1 MRVSVGPL
9 LLGAALMLNSPARA
23 LSQPAPADPLP
34 PAAAEPEAAEPDAA
48 KDDSAEDSAPTK
60 GRLLVTAKGAGG
72 AAIDAMIRIDTKDM
86 GELEDGEM
94 TFANIPPGRHAIAI
108 SAAGYV
114 KLEQEVTIR
123 AGEQARVD
131 ARLVAVIPPSK
142 RVWKWTLAGSAA
154 LLGLGVLYGIHG
166 HDRMLAN
173 RDAVVVIED
182 ENADHSGF
190 PAFDFDLVEPSD
202 CGKSAAM
209 LSQEKHAIVTNQDRF
224 DRMCEWQT
232 RSLIGYGVAGVG
244 LAGVLVSVIMLT
256 RHGEP
261 VAVAPGQRRGRNP
274 EIEIVPRMT
283 ADGGGVS
290 LSVAW

>member
-9 LLGAALMLNSPARA
+9 LLGAALMLKGPARA
-23 LSQPAPADPLP
+23 LSQPAPADPSP
-34 PAAAEPEAAEPDAA
+34 PATAAEPAADEADPA
-48 KDDSAEDSAPTK
+48 DDSAPSK
-60 GRLLVTAKGAGG
+60 GTLLVTAKGPGG
-72 AAIDAMIRIDTKDM
+72 AAIDASIRIDTRDM
-86 GELEDGEM
+86 GALEDGEM
-94 TFANIPPGRHAIAI
+94 TFANIPPGRHAVAI

-123 AGEQARVD
+123 AGEKARLD
-131 ARLVAVIPPSK
+131 ARLVAVTPPSK
-142 RVWKWTLAGSAA
+142 RVWTWTLAGSAA
-154 LLGLGVLYGIHG
+154 ILGLGVLYGIHG

-190 PAFDFDLVEPSD
+190 PAFDFDLVEPID

-209 LSQEKHAIVTNQDRF
+209 LSQEKHAIVVNQDRF
-224 DRMCEWQT
+224 DRMCGWKT

-244 LAGVLVSVIMLT
+244 LAGVLVSVLMLT

-261 VAVAPGQRRGRNP
+261 NAVAPGQRRGRNP
-274 EIEIVPRMT
+274 DIELVPRVT

-290 LSVAW
+290 LSIAW

>member
-9 LLGAALMLNSPARA
+9 LLGATLMLNGPARA
-23 LSQPAPADPLP
+23 LSQPAPADPPP
-34 PAAAEPEAAEPDAA
+34 PAATEPE
-48 KDDSAEDSAPTK
+48 DDSADDSAPTK
-60 GRLLVTAKGAGG
+60 GRLLVAARGPGG
-72 AAIDAMIRIDTKDM
+72 AAIDAAIRIDTRHM

-94 TFANIPPGRHAIAI
+94 TFANIPPGRHAVAI

-114 KLEQEVTIR
+114 KLDQEVTIG
-123 AGEQARVD
+123 AGEHARID
-131 ARLVAVIPPSK
+131 ARLIAVIPPSN
-142 RVWKWTLAGSAA
+142 RVWKWTLASSAA
-154 LLGLGVLYGIHG
+154 VLGLGVLYGIHG

-173 RDAVVVIED
+173 GDAVVVIED
-182 ENADHSGF
+182 ENAEHSGF
-190 PAFDFDLVEPSD
+190 PPFDFDLVEPTD

-209 LSQEKHAIVTNQDRF
+209 LSEEKHAIVTNQDRF
-224 DRMCEWQT
+224 DRMCGWKT

-244 LAGVLVSVIMLT
+244 LAGVLVSVLMLT
-256 RHGEP
+256 RRGEP

-274 EIEIVPRMT
+274 EIEIMPRMT